1 VWAVGECAEHRGVV
15 YGLWAPLAEQARV
28 AGAGVV
34 GDPAAFHGATP
45 ATTLKVAGV
54 DLFAGGATATDEAHD
69 EILFADTRRR
79 RYRKLVL
86 DGDRLVSATLVGDV
100 GEAKTLSGLLRTGDR
115 VPASLLA
122 PTGAS
127 DHTADESPTALVCS
141 CNSVTRGQLIDAI
154 RGGGLSTLAGLG
166 RATRAGT
173 GCGSCVGDLEA
184 LLAQSS
190 ARDPAE
196 SPLDAGVAA

>member
-1 VWAVGECAEHRGVV
+1 MF
-15 YGLWAPLAEQARV
+15 
-28 AGAGVV
+28 AGVV
-34 GDPAAFHGATP
+34 
-45 ATTLKVAGV
+45 
-54 DLFAGGATATDEAHD
+54 
-69 EILFADTRRR
+69 
-79 RYRKLVL
+79 
-86 DGDRLVSATLVGDV
+86 VGDV

-190 ARDPAE
+190 ASNAQDGEAK
-196 SPLDAGVAA
+196 PLDAGVAA